1 MTNLFKTKSKIIS
14 FHSGNMVT
22 KQEIIEKL
30 QDELDYC
37 KEKRNDT
44 VRFFYHYGTGQMQ
57 FIDTNAQFRQVREL
71 YKSQGFKYIGNKPCV
86 GITPDMVSDSC
97 ISLTYNTYQDMTKD
111 QPIDPLASLMGRMT
125 GTSEILIFE
134 MKVNIY
140 K

>member
-1 MTNLFKTKSKIIS
+1 MTNQFKTKSNIIS
-14 FHSGNMVT
+14 FSQFNMVT
-22 KQEIIEKL
+22 KADIIEKL

-44 VRFFYHYGTGQMQ
+44 VRFFFHYGTGQMQ

-71 YKSQGFKYIGNKPCV
+71 YKSQGYKFIGNKKCA

-97 ISLTYNTYQDMTKD
+97 MSLTYNTYQDYTKD
-111 QPIDPLASLMGRMT
+111 NPMDPLAALMGRIT
-125 GTSEILIFE
+125 GSSEILIFE